1 MLLKVVEEL
10 KAERLLPLAVPL
22 AEASWFS
29 PVVIRDSGSNWL
41 SSLSLVKLSPIK
53 VSRVE
58 VTID

>member
-10 KAERLLPLAVPL
+10 KAERLLSLAAL
-22 AEASWFS
+22 LTETSWFS
-29 PVVIRDSGSNWL
+29 AVVIRDSGSNWL

>member
-1 MLLKVVEEL
+1 
-10 KAERLLPLAVPL
+10 VPL
-22 AEASWFS
+22 TEASWFS
-29 PVVIRDSGSNWL
+29 AVVIRDSGSNWL